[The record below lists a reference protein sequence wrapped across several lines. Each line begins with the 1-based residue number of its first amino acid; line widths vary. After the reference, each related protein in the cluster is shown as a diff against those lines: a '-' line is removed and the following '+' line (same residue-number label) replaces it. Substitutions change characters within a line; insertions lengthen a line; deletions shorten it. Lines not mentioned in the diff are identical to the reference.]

1 MDEPESETRAQ
12 GRLAALPRKPLL
24 ALAAVIAVI
33 GMACAWWFQ
42 HSRQPPQAHPE
53 TALFLALAE
62 PREILADAFRS
73 YDSEAAVATTLS
85 AAGLNMQRKML
96 ERPFNPRH
104 PPRRIA
110 SFTINGYKHLD
121 CEGTLVLEFFNDR
134 LMEADFRPDDPGRYA
149 PRLHREIAGLKRDRT
164 GHAELVAGALRIWST
179 VDLAK
184 SKVGRTL
191 GSDGVVLWQDT
202 RLTAQRDDWDARFGH
217 IPVPAPK

>member
-1 MDEPESETRAQ
+1 M
-12 GRLAALPRKPLL
+12 AAAIVL
-24 ALAAVIAVI
+24 I
-33 GMACAWWFQ
+33 GIGAAWWFQ
-42 HSRQPPQAHPE
+42 QTHQAPQPHPE
-53 TALFLALAE
+53 TVLFRGIEEPRAVLAE
-62 PREILADAFRS
+62 AFRS
-73 YDSEAAVATTLS
+73 YDSEAAVATALE
-85 AAGLNMQRKML
+85 AAGLSVQRKVL

-121 CEGTLVLEFFNDR
+121 CEGVLVLEFFNDR

-149 PRLHREIAGLKRDRT
+149 PRLHRAVPDLQRGRT
-164 GHAELVAGALRIWST
+164 GHAEWVAPPLRLWST

-191 GSDGVVLWQDT
+191 GSDGVVLWQDL
-202 RLTAQRDDWDARFGH
+202 RLIAQRDDWDARFGH